1 VTPPLVFRHG
11 PAEVAF
17 TIAVAA
23 WVLFEAVMRVRQRL
37 RATDPPNDPSFFV
50 VVLSGLGLYVRI
62 RAEERQLT
70 QALGDEYEHFA
81 AGRNRLVPGVW

>member
-1 VTPPLVFRHG
+1 
-11 PAEVAF
+11 
-17 TIAVAA
+17 
-23 WVLFEAVMRVRQRL
+23 
-37 RATDPPNDPSFFV
+37 
-50 VVLSGLGLYVRI
+50 VRI